1 MSEPDQIAP
10 RDTFWE
16 ENAERL
22 ARRVLVI
29 AGRLDLEELRIL
41 LAMDGEEVEPLQ
53 MLSETRAML
62 LNLLPQDL
70 PLVFPR

>member
-1 MSEPDQIAP
+1 MLEPDQIAA

-22 ARRVLVI
+22 ARRILVI
-29 AGRLDLEELRIL
+29 AGRLDLDALRAL
-41 LAMDGEEVEPLQ
+41 LALDGDEVDPVQ
-53 MLSETRAML
+53 ILSGTRATL
-62 LNLLPQDL
+62 LTLLPTDL